1 MCCTFVIH
9 DLIYNAIINVAA
21 LLGMA
26 LDLQAQFYLS
36 INRLTEAETLWR
48 EAVSVGRQLHGDTGD
63 QVLVVTNS
71 LATVISMQEGRESEA
86 ADILENVVETASKL
100 NSTHVTSFL
109 VNLGLVRM
117 KQGLLDAA
125 KSRCEGARRLASS
138 SGDQEVQQEADNCL
152 QQVDLLLAQ
161 KRQS

>member
-86 ADILENVVETASKL
+86 ADILENVVETASNL
-100 NSTHVTSFL
+100 NSPHVTSFL

-117 KQGLLDAA
+117 KQGLL
-125 KSRCEGARRLASS
+125 
-138 SGDQEVQQEADNCL
+138 
-152 QQVDLLLAQ
+152 
-161 KRQS
+161 